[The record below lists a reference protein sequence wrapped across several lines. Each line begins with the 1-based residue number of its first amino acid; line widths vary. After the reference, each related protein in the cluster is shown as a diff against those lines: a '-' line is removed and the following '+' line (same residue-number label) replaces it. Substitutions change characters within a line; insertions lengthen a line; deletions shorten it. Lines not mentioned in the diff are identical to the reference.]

1 MVSATFYVPELPRL
15 NYMEVSC
22 IVVDDIKS
30 VIDYESYLDREY
42 LVGRSDVLLK
52 PWVDE
57 SPSSVDESP
66 VNESPVNESPAEI
79 VQNTPESHDAPVNT
93 DFYADHFID
102 PVDVFLHR
110 FLYLVSSTYCL
121 RGSSKRQEF
130 LREFRNH
137 LALHID
143 TNVQCLSR
151 LKKQVQTALWRIM
164 DQKQV
169 ERYVRNMKRSN
180 PEPTQSVPEMNTE
193 EDVERVAEYVSHR
206 FKICI
211 RYQKRIAFYY
221 PNRYVVDLDDG
232 TLISPMDYRD
242 SRHYL
247 HETKIHVGT
256 MNLAELKETA
266 RTLGLRV
273 KNAKKSDYVT
283 TITQHLKEV

>member
-1 MVSATFYVPELPRL
+1 MG
-15 NYMEVSC
+15 VSC
-22 IVVDDIKS
+22 VVVDDIKS

-52 PWVDE
+52 PWVDK
-57 SPSSVDESP
+57 SP
-66 VNESPVNESPAEI
+66 VNELPVDKSPVDKSPAEI
-79 VQNTPESHDAPVNT
+79 VQNTPESHDVPINT

-143 TNVQCLSR
+143 TDVQCLSR
-151 LKKQVQTALWRIM
+151 LKKQVQTALWRMM

-169 ERYVRNMKRSN
+169 ERYIRNMKRSN
-180 PEPTQSVPEMNTE
+180 PEPTQTVPEMNTE
-193 EDVERVAEYVSHR
+193 EDVDRVAEYVSHR

-221 PNRYVVDLDDG
+221 PNRYVVDLDNG
-232 TLISPMDYRD
+232 TLISPMDYWE
-242 SRHYL
+242 YL
-247 HETKIHVGT
+247 HETKIHVST